1 MVSAIKHCGSPN
13 AQTQSKNVQSSCR
26 QLRHTFLPH
35 QLGWLPGTLLGLL
48 PSKIPWPIRA
58 GPRFLVRHWLTHG
71 GSHGQILSKY
81 CDMPR
86 HVKRIANISVF
97 WLSRSPDFVN
107 DHPHRHA
114 RRSVL
119 CKFGKHS
126 TDPVQMNHP
135 HINPPMPVKHG
146 WMYLSRWFDTFE
158 IGNLPKH
165 MVIIPR
171 IAEFPSHG
179 LTTFDTFEIYWW

>member
-1 MVSAIKHCGSPN
+1 MGYGFQMVSAISLWISWN
-13 AQTQSKNVQSSCR
+13 AVPMSKSRKSCPR

-35 QLGWLPGTLLGLL
+35 QLGRLPGTLLGLL

-58 GPRFLVRHWLTHG
+58 EVSGAPLT
-71 GSHGQILSKY
+71 HGQILWHIVTCRGK
-81 CDMPR
+81 M
-86 HVKRIANISVF
+86 RIAKICENLCFDS
-97 WLSRSPDFVN
+97 WSPDCVN
-107 DHPHRHA
+107 DHPHRHS

-119 CKFGKHS
+119 SKLLHS

-158 IGNLPKH
+158 IGNLLKH